1 MAIRVEQ
8 HAEPLPGYRL
18 IERLGGGGFGEVW
31 KAEAPGGLH
40 KAIKFVF
47 GDISAAGEKGQ
58 RAEQELKALKRVQT
72 VRHPYILS
80 LERYDIIDGQLMIVM
95 ELADKNL
102 WDRFR
107 ECRTQGLP
115 GIPRDE
121 LLVYIREAAE
131 ALDLMNQEYQLQHLD
146 IKPQNIFL
154 VHNHV
159 KVADFG
165 LVKDLEG
172 SQASVTGGLT
182 PVYAAPETFDG
193 KVTRFSDQY
202 SLAIV
207 WQEMLTGQRPF
218 NGVSVRQLIM
228 QHISALPDVSA
239 LPAGDRAPI
248 ARALSKLPDQRFPS
262 CRDFV
267 AALSG
272 TEAAEAEAPAVPSAL
287 FPSTAPC
294 HGTAGTDD
302 RTIRPAVTPVHYQG
316 AAPSRAPTPSPNL
329 PPTWQG
335 SSTPSSAP
343 ALVPLPAPPS
353 SHQATHNI
361 RAVDVPVVAPP
372 SRGAQAPPAA
382 DGTGHLF
389 PALMLGLGQVGLQAL
404 QKARAQVEKHAAPLS
419 QLPNLRWLVIDTD
432 PEVVRSVTRDRS
444 AGTLSPNEVLLAQL
458 NRPSHYI
465 KPRDGRAPIDKWLNS
480 RVLYRI
486 PRSQVTTG
494 IRALGRLAFCDN
506 YRLIARRL
514 QAELDAA
521 LDPPALQTGSRHSR
535 LGMRT
540 NRPRVYVFASLAGG
554 TGGGMFLDA
563 AYTLRALLRQMGYEN
578 PDVVGVLLVP
588 PVDRSRSRA
597 QALANCYAA
606 LAELNHFG
614 RADTAFQAVYHTGEA
629 PINDDGPPF
638 SRTVILPLPEE
649 GDEAGTQEA
658 LSQLAQFVLQEVATP
673 VGRAADLARAGL
685 PAPPWASRG
694 RYFSTFGLFQLAWP
708 RQALLSA
715 AARRLCLKTVQRW
728 HSKDSKPIRD
738 QVQEWVQRQWSR
750 LELGPDR
757 FVERLREGVERQEGR
772 GIDEL
777 FGSLTGP
784 LKPPPAQPTT
794 NLMGFRTT
802 SAQPP
807 IPPDEM
813 KQALKAILELLG
825 NPCEEVPAD
834 VTPRLVGLLGER
846 AQKLSSEWS
855 QKLAELAVQLIEE
868 PAFRLAGAEE
878 AIRQTIASI
887 EQALQG
893 HEPLAAELAEN
904 ARNAHTRLWA
914 YADPKPGQKRPALGA
929 EEAYELLRMYPRWRF
944 QSLML
949 SHLSATFLGLRGH
962 LSDELREINF
972 CRVRLAE
979 LQRLFEEV
987 PPEEM
992 SQSSQGTSAQE
1003 VSIGKRLFLSGCRDL
1018 REAVEL
1024 FMGQVTAEGLL
1035 ELDARMEEMLRGQ
1048 FTALVHVCLSRQNL
1062 LGNVK
1067 EAMLQVA
1074 RAYAGDHQPAT
1085 SAARLFFE
1093 QHPDDDEAAAELDGF
1108 YQEASPEITM
1118 ARSNHGGPPLA
1129 EVCVLAVPEDEG
1141 GERLR
1146 RLFRQA
1152 APDAELHPA
1161 ASRDDVIIYRER
1173 NNVPLTALPQMGAE
1187 AHDAYL
1193 QMDAANV
1200 SPHTRADVK
1209 WSGG

>member
-31 KAEAPGGLH
+31 KAEAPGGLQ

-47 GDISAAGEKGQ
+47 GDISSVGDKGQ
-58 RAEQELKALKRVQT
+58 RADQELKALKRVQS

-102 WDRFR
+102 WDRFK
-107 ECRTQGLP
+107 ECRSQGLP

-121 LLVYIREAAE
+121 LLVYISESAE

-228 QHISALPDVSA
+228 QHISALPDVSS
-239 LPAGDRAPI
+239 LPPGDRPAI
-248 ARALSKLPDQRFPS
+248 TRALSKLPDQRFPS
-262 CRDFV
+262 CRDLV

-272 TEAAEAEAPAVPSAL
+272 ATAAPSAPSAEPLQPSAL
-287 FPSTAPC
+287 LPAGEKTIIPVST
-294 HGTAGTDD
+294 
-302 RTIRPAVTPVHYQG
+302 
-316 AAPSRAPTPSPNL
+316 PSRVPSPNL

-335 SSTPSSAP
+335 GGPQP
-343 ALVPLPAPPS
+343 AHLVPRATPPS

-361 RAVDVPVVAPP
+361 RAIEMPVVSEHGKPTQPP
-372 SRGAQAPPAA
+372 SPLTGA
-382 DGTGHLF
+382 GSLF
-389 PALMLGLGQVGLQAL
+389 PALILGLGQVGLQAL
-404 QKARAQVEKHAAPLS
+404 QRARSLIDMQVAPLS
-419 QLPNLRWLVIDTD
+419 QLPHLRWLVIDTD

-444 AGTLSPNEVLLAQL
+444 AGTLSPNEVLLAPL

-465 KPRDGRAPIDKWLNS
+465 KPREGRAPIDKWLNS
-480 RVLYRI
+480 KVLYRI

-506 YRLIARRL
+506 YRIIARRL

-521 LDPPALQTGSRHSR
+521 LDPAALQTGTRFSR
-535 LGMRT
+535 LGLRT
-540 NRPRVYVFASLAGG
+540 NRPRVYVFAGLAGG
-554 TGGGMFLDA
+554 TGGGMFLDT
-563 AYTLRALLRQMGYEN
+563 AYTLRALLRQMGYES

-597 QALANCYAA
+597 SALANSYAA
-606 LAELNHFG
+606 LAELNHYG
-614 RADTAFQAVYHTGEA
+614 RQDTVFQAFYHTSEA
-629 PINDDGPPF
+629 PIHDDGPPF

-649 GDEAGTQEA
+649 GDEAGTQEVMG
-658 LSQLAQFVLQEVATP
+658 LLAQFLSQEAASA
-673 VGRAADLARAGL
+673 VGKAADLARAGL
-685 PAPPWASRG
+685 PSPPWASRG
-694 RYFSTFGLFQLAWP
+694 RYFSTFGMFQLAWP
-708 RQALLSA
+708 RQALLA
-715 AARRLCLKTVQRW
+715 ASARRLCLKTVQRW
-728 HSKDSKPIRD
+728 LSKDSKPIRD
-738 QVQEWVQRQWSR
+738 QVQEWVKEQWAR
-750 LELGPDR
+750 LGLGPDR
-757 FVERLREGVERQEGR
+757 YLERLREGVEKDEGLST
-772 GIDEL
+772 DQL
-777 FGSLTGP
+777 FGSITGQ
-784 LKPPPAQPTT
+784 LKPAPARPTT
-794 NLMGFRTT
+794 NLMGFDTT
-802 SAQPP
+802 PVLPP
-807 IPPDEM
+807 TSTEHL
-813 KQALKAILELLG
+813 KRALLAIEELLG
-825 NPCEEVPAD
+825 NPCEETPSEEP
-834 VTPRLVGLLGER
+834 PRLVER
-846 AQKLSSEWS
+846 LNQQAQKLAAEWS
-855 QKLAELAVQLIEE
+855 QKLAELAVHLIEE

-878 AIRQTIASI
+878 AIRQTIAAI

-893 HEPLAAELAEN
+893 HEPLITELTNN
-904 ARNAHTRLWA
+904 ARDAYTKLWA
-914 YADPKPGQKRPALGA
+914 YAAPKAGQKRPNLAPD
-929 EEAYELLRMYPRWRF
+929 EAYELLRALPRWRF

-949 SHLSATFLGLRGH
+949 GHLTAGFVGLRGH

-972 CRVRLAE
+972 CRVRLTE

-987 PPEEM
+987 PAEEM
-992 SQSSQGTSAQE
+992 SQSSQGASARE
-1003 VSIGKRLFLSGCRDL
+1003 GSIGQRLFLSGCRTL

-1024 FMGQVTAEGLL
+1024 YMGQVTPEALL
-1035 ELDARMEEMLRGQ
+1035 DMDARMEEMLRRE
-1048 FTALVHVCLSRQNL
+1048 FTALVHVCLSRQNML
-1062 LGNVK
+1062 SDVK
-1067 EAMLQVA
+1067 AAMLQVA
-1074 RAYAGDHQPAT
+1074 CGFAAEVQQET
-1085 SAARLFFE
+1085 SAAQLFFE
-1093 QHPDDDEAAAELDGF
+1093 EHPDDNEAEAELAGF
-1108 YQEASPEITM
+1108 YQEASPEISM
-1118 ARSNHGGPPLA
+1118 ARSNHGGPLMA
-1129 EVCVLAVPEDEG
+1129 EVCVVAAPEDEASA
-1141 GERLR
+1141 RLR
-1146 RLFRQA
+1146 KLVRQA
-1152 APDAELHPA
+1152 LPSVEAQA
-1161 ASRDDVIIYRER
+1161 AATRDDVVIYRER
-1173 NNVPLTALPQMGAE
+1173 LNIPLTALPQMGAE

-1200 SPHTRADVK
+1200 SPHTRTDVK
-1209 WSGG
+1209 FKLG